1 MNIATIL
8 SHGTRTLRP
17 HSDSPRLDAEILLGK
32 VLGLSRAALVARN
45 DESIGG
51 DSEESYAELLDQRRA
66 GMPVAYLIGTREFWS
81 LTLRVSPGVLV
92 PRPETEI
99 LVEQALRMKSPNDP
113 CAVLDLGTGSGAV
126 ALAIASERPHWSVT
140 AVDVSPLALRIA
152 QQNAQALEIC
162 NVEWHLGSWF
172 DPLPSR
178 RFDLIVGN
186 PPYVAADDPALA
198 ALAAEPQLALNAGP
212 TGLEALAAIIAEAP
226 AHLNARGWLLLE
238 HGRDQS
244 PAVVSLL
251 ERQGMSGIRTV
262 PDFAGCAR
270 VTLACAAS
278 STFITHNNRKLS

>member
-1 MNIATIL
+1 MIPMNIATIL
-8 SHGTRTLRP
+8 SHGARTLRP

-45 DESIGG
+45 DESLAG
-51 DSEESYAELLDQRRA
+51 DDERCYAELIDQRRA
-66 GMPVAYLIGTREFWS
+66 GMPVAYLTGTREFWS
-81 LTLRVSPGVLV
+81 LPLRVSPGVLV

-99 LVEQALRMKSPNDP
+99 LVEQALRMKSRNDP

-126 ALAIASERPHWSVT
+126 ALAIASERPHWSIT
-140 AVDVSPLALRIA
+140 AVDVSPIALRVA

-162 NVEWHLGSWF
+162 NIDWHLGSWF
-172 DPLPSR
+172 EPLQSR
-178 RFDLIVGN
+178 RFDLIVAN

-198 ALAAEPQLALNAGP
+198 ALIAEPQLALDGGP

-226 AHLNARGWLLLE
+226 AHLHARGWLLLE
-238 HGRDQS
+238 HGATQA

-270 VTLACAAS
+270 VTLACAGS
-278 STFITHNNRKLS
+278 

>member
-8 SHGTRTLRP
+8 SHGTRTLKP

-45 DESIGG
+45 DESLAG
-51 DSEESYAELLDQRRA
+51 DSEESYADLLEQRRS

-81 LTLRVSPGVLV
+81 LTLRVSPDVLV

-113 CAVLDLGTGSGAV
+113 CEVLDLGTGSGAV

-162 NVEWHLGSWF
+162 NVDWRLGSWF
-172 DPLPSR
+172 DPLPAR

-186 PPYVAADDPALA
+186 PPYVAGDDPALA
-198 ALAAEPQLALNAGP
+198 ALTAEPQLALNAGP

-238 HGRDQS
+238 HGLTQA
-244 PAVVSLL
+244 PAIVSLL
-251 ERQGMSGIRTV
+251 LQQGMSGIRTV

-278 STFITHNNRKLS
+278 

>member
-8 SHGTRTLRP
+8 SHGTRTLKP

-45 DESIGG
+45 DESLAG
-51 DSEESYAELLDQRRA
+51 DSEESYAELLEQRRS

-81 LTLRVSPGVLV
+81 LTLRVSPDVLV

-113 CAVLDLGTGSGAV
+113 CEVLDLGTGSGAV

-162 NVEWHLGSWF
+162 NVDWRLGSWF
-172 DPLPSR
+172 DPLPAR

-186 PPYVAADDPALA
+186 PPYVAGDDPALA
-198 ALAAEPQLALNAGP
+198 ALTAEPQLALNAGP

-238 HGRDQS
+238 HGLTQA
-244 PAVVSLL
+244 PAIVSLL
-251 ERQGMSGIRTV
+251 LQQGMSGIRTV

-278 STFITHNNRKLS
+278 